1 MQNNEAT
8 RRPGIYDPRLK
19 IILAG
24 AAGFLAWRSGPAGLL
39 LYLAMLAGLAVVLR
53 GGRVPLKAAL
63 VRGAIFAGFWA
74 AAKFLFAVWEGAGTD
89 AAVTEAGLLGLR
101 LLVLMGVGFALASSA
116 SPREMAL
123 GVASMLRPLM
133 GKRAWRPALSLAL
146 MIHFLPVALALHERT
161 SVAMAAR
168 RVERSRWVRFQLR
181 LSSWLGGL
189 SQEASSQAIAVAAR
203 GLDREEAWRVPMPVH
218 AGEWL
223 SGLVLLILL
232 YAAGRI

>member
-1 MQNNEAT
+1 MHISET
-8 RRPGIYDPRLK
+8 KRRLGIHDPRLK
-19 IILAG
+19 IILA
-24 AAGFLAWRSGPAGLL
+24 AASGFLAWRSGPAGLL
-39 LYLAMLAGLAVVLR
+39 FYLAVLAALATVLR
-53 GGRVPLKAAL
+53 GGRVPLEAAL
-63 VRGAIFAGFWA
+63 VRGSIFAGFWA
-74 AAKFLFAVWEGAGTD
+74 AAKFLFAVWEGAGPE
-89 AAVTEAGLLGLR
+89 AAVAEAGLLGLR

-123 GVASMLRPLM
+123 GVASMLRPLL

-161 SVAMAAR
+161 SAAMAAR

-189 SQEASSQAIAVAAR
+189 SQEASSQAMAVAAR

-223 SGLVLLILL
+223 AGLLLLALL
-232 YAAGRI
+232 YIVGRI